1 MQTIEKSVCHIYKF
15 IYVYIYIYIHIY
27 IYLHIHTYIYI
38 YVYTYM
44 YIYKPIYVN
53 IRNINQKPNSSHCSY
68 HIETSQLF
76 KIVQIKWLTECMMEY
91 RPCINLFISD
101 RCNHSEVFF
110 HKLQFYNTHKIYRGF
125 GVE

>member
-1 MQTIEKSVCHIYKF
+1 MC
-15 IYVYIYIYIHIY
+15 IYIYIF
-27 IYLHIHTYIYI
+27 
-38 YVYTYM
+38 
-44 YIYKPIYVN
+44 IYKPIYVN